1 MLCGMKISFSWIL
14 QVEKTLF
21 FIYGNWRMT
30 FFLHEY
36 CIFPTRVSQLFF
48 VINTRHVAE
57 IFTLVPLSSLCI
69 NFSLSTSF
77 FFRKTKSELEIQYEY
92 VAWDL
97 FLKRIAMCILFIDL
111 LLHVKR
117 QMCTAK
123 KTGERQTVHRNQSS
137 KEKPSD
143 TNNCFGSVNTA
154 WNRTLY
160 TAVPIVPWQTPLQ
173 MPFTLFAPFCTP
185 YQLAQLQQGPKPG
198 IPSFQGLEPPGRIEP
213 CLTEP
218 PLLGTQSFGG
228 CGVSEKPSS
237 SETVSPGGHQPHE
250 PLPVKADKS
259 KFSNVCLQ

>member
-1 MLCGMKISFSWIL
+1 MNFTCGKNNIFHLWQLKNGIFRSRIL
-14 QVEKTLF
+14 YIPYKGVF
-21 FIYGNWRMT
+21 
-30 FFLHEY
+30 
-36 CIFPTRVSQLFF
+36 QLFF

-69 NFSLSTSF
+69 NFSLSTF
-77 FFRKTKSELEIQYEY
+77 FFRKTKSELEIQNEY
-92 VAWDL
+92 AAWDL

-123 KTGERQTVHRNQSS
+123 KTGERQTVHRNQRSN
-137 KEKPSD
+137 EKPSD

-198 IPSFQGLEPPGRIEP
+198 IPSFQGLESQGRIEP

-218 PLLGTQSFGG
+218 PLLGPQSFGG
-228 CGVSEKPSS
+228 CGVSEKTPASS
-237 SETVSPGGHQPHE
+237 SVTVSPGGHQPHE